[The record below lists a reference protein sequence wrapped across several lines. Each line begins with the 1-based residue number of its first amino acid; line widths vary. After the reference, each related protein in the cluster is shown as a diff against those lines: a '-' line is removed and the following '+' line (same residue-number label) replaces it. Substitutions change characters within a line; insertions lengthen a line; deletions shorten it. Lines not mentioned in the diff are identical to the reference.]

1 LQPDLIT
8 QKLLPHLLYHLRNL
22 VNGRRTFLPGVIG
35 IAFFCV
41 IEDDTHLQLL
51 AFDEIGS
58 LKAVLFQYGD
68 NDCILE
74 ENAAV
79 FLHLAINEVAGEEAA
94 FFPLG
99 RSDSVYEVKVE
110 RALIFSKLETSW
122 MG

>member
-1 LQPDLIT
+1 
-8 QKLLPHLLYHLRNL
+8 
-22 VNGRRTFLPGVIG
+22 
-35 IAFFCV
+35 
-41 IEDDTHLQLL
+41 
-51 AFDEIGS
+51 

-74 ENAAV
+74 ENAVV

-99 RSDSVYEVKVE
+99 RSDCVYEVKME